1 MVEVYQMIANKLP
14 EMSKSQ
20 RKIAKYVLNNTDS
33 VPFFT
38 VGKLAK
44 MAEVS
49 EATVVRFATFLG
61 FSGFTEWQKA
71 MQDSVKR
78 QLTTVERL
86 KISDDVYDSEDKA
99 IYEMFQ
105 EEIGRIQ
112 MMADKFDIHAFHQ
125 AVETISEAKRIFI
138 FANRSAV
145 SLGMFLEFYLDL
157 LFQNTE
163 LIRNPH
169 GISEKL
175 FRLTKDDV
183 VIGLSYARY
192 TKTTIDAVS
201 FAKDRGTK
209 VIAITD
215 NMLSP
220 LVPYA
225 DISLFAPSEMPSFID
240 SFVAPLSLIN
250 ALLTALGKR
259 KRKEVEDHL
268 NKLENVWERFQ
279 IFHGSEKVDNH
290 T

>member
-1 MVEVYQMIANKLP
+1 MVEVYQIIANKLP

-20 RKIAKYVLNNTDS
+20 RKIAKYVLSNTES

-49 EATVVRFATFLG
+49 EATVVRFASFLG
-61 FSGFTEWQKA
+61 YSGYPEWQRA
-71 MQDSVKR
+71 MQESVKR

-86 KISDDVYDSEDKA
+86 KISDDVYDSEDMA

-105 EEIGRIQ
+105 EEMNRIQ
-112 MMADKFDIHAFHQ
+112 MMRDKFDMKAFHE
-125 AVETISEAKRIFI
+125 AVDAILGAKRIYI
-138 FANRSAV
+138 IANRSAV
-145 SLGMFLEFYLDL
+145 SLGTFLEFYLDL

-169 GISEKL
+169 GISEKM
-175 FRLTKDDV
+175 FRLNEEDV
-183 VIGLSYARY
+183 VIGLSFARY
-192 TKTTIDAVS
+192 TKNTIEAVS
-201 FAKDRGTK
+201 FAKDHGSK

-215 NMLSP
+215 HILSP

-225 DISLFAPSEMPSFID
+225 DISLFAPSEMPSYID
-240 SFVAPLSLIN
+240 SFVAPISLIN

-259 KRKEVEDHL
+259 KRGEVEKHL
-268 NKLENVWERFQ
+268 NHLEEVWERFQ
-279 IFHGSEKVDNH
+279 IFYGSERSD
-290 T
+290 